1 METTMPCDK
10 GLENSVL
17 GTLILYPEV
26 YKDIRDFIIE
36 DDVFYQ
42 KKAKLLWRKLKTMI
56 GRKDFID
63 NCLYIYKVLSTNH
76 CFLSL
81 LN

>member
-17 GTLILYPEV
+17 GTLILYPET

-42 KKAKLLWRKLKTMI
+42 KKAKLLKKRKSWE
-56 GRKDFID
+56 DFLI
-63 NCLYIYKVLSTNH
+63 CM
-76 CFLSL
+76 L
-81 LN
+81 LIALLRQD

>member
-17 GTLILYPEV
+17 GTLILYPET

-42 KKAKLLWRKLKTMI
+42 KKAKLLWKKLKIMI

-63 NCLYIYKVLSTNH
+63 VKTVIA
-76 CFLSL
+76 SL
-81 LN
+81 K

>member
-17 GTLILYPEV
+17 GTLILYPET

-42 KKAKLLWRKLKTMI
+42 KKAKTM
-56 GRKDFID
+56 
-63 NCLYIYKVLSTNH
+63 
-76 CFLSL
+76 
-81 LN
+81 